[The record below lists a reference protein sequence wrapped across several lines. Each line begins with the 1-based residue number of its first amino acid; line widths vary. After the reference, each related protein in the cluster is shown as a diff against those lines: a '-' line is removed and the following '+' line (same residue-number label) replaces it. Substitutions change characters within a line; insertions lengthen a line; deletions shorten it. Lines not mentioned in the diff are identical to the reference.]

1 MKLISFNVNS
11 LRAILNKSFK
21 EDFARM
27 NPDIIGIQETK
38 LSDDKNFPFK
48 PDGYEAY
55 WTISKTKK
63 GYSGTAVLT
72 KIKPISIHYGL
83 GSGEYDD
90 EGRVI
95 TLEFDKFYFVTS
107 YSPNSQDGLKR
118 LEYRQI
124 FENKLREY
132 LIKLDTL
139 KPVIL
144 CGDLNVA
151 HEPIDLKHPKNNE
164 MSAGYTIEERNCFS
178 KLLDSGFVDTFREL
192 HPNEIKYSWWSYIR
206 NARATN
212 AGWRIDYFV
221 VSKRLLPQVIRAE
234 ILNDIYS
241 SDHCPIELDIKL

>member
-48 PDGYEAY
+48 PDGYEVY

-83 GSGEYDD
+83 ESGEYDD

-234 ILNDIYS
+234 ILNDIYG

>member
-21 EDFARM
+21 EDLARM

-83 GSGEYDD
+83 ESGEYDD

-132 LIKLDTL
+132 LISL
-139 KPVIL
+139 
-144 CGDLNVA
+144 G
-151 HEPIDLKHPKNNE
+151 
-164 MSAGYTIEERNCFS
+164 
-178 KLLDSGFVDTFREL
+178 
-192 HPNEIKYSWWSYIR
+192 
-206 NARATN
+206 
-212 AGWRIDYFV
+212 
-221 VSKRLLPQVIRAE
+221 
-234 ILNDIYS
+234 
-241 SDHCPIELDIKL
+241 

>member
-83 GSGEYDD
+83 ESGEYDD

-151 HEPIDLKHPKNNE
+151 
-164 MSAGYTIEERNCFS
+164 
-178 KLLDSGFVDTFREL
+178 GFVDTFREL

-234 ILNDIYS
+234 ILNDIYG

>member
-83 GSGEYDD
+83 ESGEYDD

-132 LIKLDTL
+132 LINKEKVNKFIRLKKAKEKEKLFQ
-139 KPVIL
+139 
-144 CGDLNVA
+144 DLGVNTTN
-151 HEPIDLKHPKNNE
+151 PDG
-164 MSAGYTIEERNCFS
+164 S
-178 KLLDSGFVDTFREL
+178 FR
-192 HPNEIKYSWWSYIR
+192 S
-206 NARATN
+206 T
-212 AGWRIDYFV
+212 G
-221 VSKRLLPQVIRAE
+221 E
-234 ILNDIYS
+234 ILEDLSKSWDKQMAQN
-241 SDHCPIELDIKL
+241 K